1 MLEILYDNSKP
12 ISLTNYQVVITDKK
26 SLIDKKDID
35 YPRFWNLGSYGIK
48 LLPYNNNIIELQR
61 YIFQCLLL
69 DFDENIEDIVYSVGN
84 FIVLYDDGLFEEY
97 SYYHKKLEFI
107 KKLNNFG
114 LVYVYNY
121 ENYIN
126 IYGDK
131 CIKFNDGNVYHVDV
145 DILKYKLIS
154 IIIFEEL
161 LNIIRSTNKPI
172 MLQNE

>member
-12 ISLTNYQVVITDKK
+12 ISLIDYQVIITDKR

-35 YPRFWNLGSYGIK
+35 YPRSWIVGKYFIK

-69 DFDENIEDIVYSVGN
+69 DFNKNIEDIVYNVGN
-84 FIVLYDDGLFEEY
+84 FIVLYDDESFEEY

-107 KKLNNFG
+107 KKLDNFG

-145 DILKYKLIS
+145 DIPKHKLTS
-154 IIIFEEL
+154 QIIFEEL
-161 LNIIRSTNKPI
+161 LNVIRLTIKPI
-172 MLQNE
+172 MIQNE